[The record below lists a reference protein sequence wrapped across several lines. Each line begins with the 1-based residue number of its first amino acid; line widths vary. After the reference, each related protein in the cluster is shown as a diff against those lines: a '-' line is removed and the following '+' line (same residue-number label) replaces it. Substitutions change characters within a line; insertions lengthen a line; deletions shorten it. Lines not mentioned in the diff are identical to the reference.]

1 LPTLLEVAGFVFYM
15 VMFDCREPRPVHV
28 SRGGDRRASA
38 KFWID
43 PVRLESAGR
52 YNDHDLARMARLIVE
67 HQALLV
73 RRWDEECERAKEA
86 GR

>member
-1 LPTLLEVAGFVFYM
+1 M
-15 VMFDCREPRPVHV
+15 
-28 SRGGDRRASA
+28 
-38 KFWID
+38 D

-86 GR
+86 GQ